1 MDKQHFSITIDAT
14 PEKIWELLWDK
25 DTYPIWT
32 RPFSENSTAV
42 TDWKKGSKV
51 LFLDGNERGMVSVV
65 AENIPNQFMSIEHLG
80 LYKDGVEDLESEE
93 VKEWKGA
100 QENYTLKP
108 LDGQTELR
116 IEMDINEKY
125 KEMFAGIWPKALQEV
140 KKLAEK

>member
-14 PEKIWELLWDK
+14 PEKIWDVLWDK

-51 LFLDGNERGMVSVV
+51 LFLDGDERGMVSVV
-65 AENIPNQFMSIEHLG
+65 AENIPNKFMSIEHLG

-108 LDGQTELR
+108 LDGQTELQ

-125 KEMFAGIWPKALQEV
+125 KEMFNGIWPKALEEV
-140 KKLAEK
+140 KKLAE